1 MMITLQVGMVVLTLG
16 MGVLDAGSVSS
27 TGLASK
33 LNAHPSVAAPEEQTA
48 WAALAPA
55 LRSLSV
61 PPDTATLLRQE
72 SVWPGM
78 PEWKEI
84 SAWAASAPD
93 LRAAITEAAQR
104 PIFGLKYGRDA
115 ADPEDAEAQF
125 IVDLGAADTRL
136 VLPTFPYLSAIGSM
150 TVWTAA
156 EAYRLLDDGEY
167 EAALML
173 LLDEL
178 VVLRRLADR
187 EFMAEKEAAIHL
199 LTAGLGVFR
208 DVMFR
213 SQDNVSAD
221 FLMKLA
227 LHEIPTLRPGR
238 ESLSMPG
245 HDQRLCQALLTN
257 AFDEGLGAA
266 HEEEFPAVFTEVQ
279 VQATGRPLQ
288 RFGARRRWESLYE
301 AQDSLKYALERLE
314 LIFDDWWR
322 RWRSTDS
329 DMMGRMILNQ
339 QSQFELMNIA
349 RFAAIDAVIHDM
361 KNLFEARQ
369 RLMMEV
375 NATATAAG
383 LAAYF
388 VQRGVYPQE
397 LRLAFGITMDKSHA
411 IDPHASINE
420 AYRPWFRYRRLK
432 APLDIDVGTVRVR
445 VPTGVGLLYSA
456 GLDGLD
462 GYGTLH
468 VDEMARGDLII
479 WPSPR
484 EMVRMTEAGEA
495 LTGPKKDTPA
505 R

>member
-1 MMITLQVGMVVLTLG
+1 MMIALQAGMVVVTLG
-16 MGVLDAGSVSS
+16 MGVLDAGSVSP
-27 TGLASK
+27 TDLASK
-33 LNAHPSVAAPEEQTA
+33 LNAHASVAAPEGQTA

-55 LRSLSV
+55 LRALSA

-78 PEWKEI
+78 PEWEEI

-93 LRAAITEAAQR
+93 LRAAIAEAAQR

-115 ADPEDAEAQF
+115 VAPEDAEAQLM
-125 IVDLGAADTRL
+125 VDLGPADSRL
-136 VLPTFPYLSAIGSM
+136 VLPSYPYLDAIGGM

-156 EAYRLLDDGEY
+156 EAYRLVDTGEH

-178 VVLRRLADR
+178 VVLRRIADR

-213 SQDNVSAD
+213 SLDNLSAD
-221 FLMKLA
+221 FLTNLA
-227 LHEIPTLRPGR
+227 LHEIPSLRPGR
-238 ESLSMPG
+238 ESLFMPE
-245 HDQRLCQALLTN
+245 HDQRLCEALLAN
-257 AFDEGLGAA
+257 AFDEGLGGPL
-266 HEEEFPAVFTEVQ
+266 EEEFPAVFTEVQ

-301 AQDSLKYALERLE
+301 AQDSLEACLERLE

-329 DMMGRMILNQ
+329 EMLGRLILDQ

-349 RFAAIDAVIHDM
+349 RFASVDAVIHDM

-369 RLMMEV
+369 RLVMEA

-388 VQRGVYPQE
+388 VQRGKYPQE
-397 LRLAFGITMDKSHA
+397 LRLAFGITMDKTQA
-411 IDPHASINE
+411 IDTHASISE

-432 APLDIDVGTVRVR
+432 APLDIDVGTVRVQ
-445 VPTGVGLLYSA
+445 VPAGTGLLYSA

-468 VDEMARGDLII
+468 VDEMGRGDLII
-479 WPSPR
+479 WPPPR
-484 EMVRMTEAGEA
+484 EMVRMTEAGEEH
-495 LTGPKKDTPA
+495 TTPKKDTPA

>member
-1 MMITLQVGMVVLTLG
+1 M
-16 MGVLDAGSVSS
+16 LDAGSVSP

-48 WAALAPA
+48 WAVLAPA

-78 PEWKEI
+78 PEWEEV

-115 ADPEDAEAQF
+115 VASEDAEAQF
-125 IVDLGAADTRL
+125 IVDLGAADARL
-136 VLPTFPYLSAIGSM
+136 VLPTYPYLSAIGSM

-156 EAYRLLDDGEY
+156 EAYRLVDAGEH
-167 EAALML
+167 EAALTL

-187 EFMAEKEAAIHL
+187 EFMAEKEAAIRL
-199 LTAGLGVFR
+199 LNSRPWCIPRCHVSFTGQRVS
-208 DVMFR
+208 R
-213 SQDNVSAD
+213 S

-238 ESLSMPG
+238 ESLFMPE
-245 HDQRLCQALLTN
+245 HDQRLCARLCSQTPLMKAL
-257 AFDEGLGAA
+257 ARP

-301 AQDSLKYALERLE
+301 AQDSLEACLERLE

-329 DMMGRMILNQ
+329 DMMGRMLLNQ

-361 KNLFEARQ
+361 TNLFEARQ

-397 LRLAFGITMDKSHA
+397 LRLAFGITMDKSA
-411 IDPHASINE
+411 RDRSPC
-420 AYRPWFRYRRLK
+420 
-432 APLDIDVGTVRVR
+432 
-445 VPTGVGLLYSA
+445 
-456 GLDGLD
+456 
-462 GYGTLH
+462 
-468 VDEMARGDLII
+468 VDQ
-479 WPSPR
+479 
-484 EMVRMTEAGEA
+484 
-495 LTGPKKDTPA
+495 
-505 R
+505 